1 MDPVD
6 KETGEKIAPS
16 YTLIWLHG
24 HESSAMREF
33 TKFNDYQIV
42 PPQFFRIVIP
52 QAQPR
57 AMTGI
62 KGKRV
67 PAWFDILDSKEET
80 FDHLSEIKKNIH

>member
-1 MDPVD
+1 MDPVS
-6 KETGEKIAPS
+6 KETGERIAPM
-16 YTLIWLHG
+16 YTLIWLHA
-24 HESSAMREF
+24 HDSSATREF

-67 PAWFDILDSKEET
+67 PAWFDIIDSKEET
-80 FDHLSEIKKNIH
+80 FDC